1 MNGRKFKFGAVF
13 LLAGMLL
20 AGMEHTPIPS
30 SLCNFVES
38 YQAVKNTNAPM
49 HIWDRLVYSFAL
61 SRQRANECKIGH
73 GAA

>member
-13 LLAGMLL
+13 LLAGALFV
-20 AGMEHTPIPS
+20 GVGHTPIPS
-30 SLCNFVES
+30 SFCNFVES

-61 SRQRANECKIGH
+61 SRQRASECKLTH